1 MVFIHWNGF
10 HRVDRMQLL
19 ETYLFLN
26 KLHSANKIYIDING
40 HWFYCNVMCIKFANC
55 ANISN
60 EGGKKMSPQVEW
72 FNSIHLIYSFKSHS
86 ALSCTYSLWDIFSR
100 KWLYICNV
108 GTACNLQCAFTCGFD
123 LYVSIWAWTPT
134 RRCCCVL
141 QTESVATKRVRF
153 ELEKRVQRQ
162 NEKKGLW
169 NWCLFELKQQNHRN
183 KYNLSEFH

>member
-10 HRVDRMQLL
+10 HRMQLV
-19 ETYLFLN
+19 ETDLFLN

-40 HWFYCNVMCIKFANC
+40 HWLLYCNVMCIKVANC

-86 ALSCTYSLWDIFSR
+86 ALSCAYSRWEIFSR
-100 KWLYICNV
+100 KWLYMQQCRDSMQRAMRLPVVLIYMLV
-108 GTACNLQCAFTCGFD
+108 FVLEHVYTAVLLCFANRKCCYEKGAFRTRETCT
-123 LYVSIWAWTPT
+123 TP
-134 RRCCCVL
+134 
-141 QTESVATKRVRF
+141 KW
-153 ELEKRVQRQ
+153 
-162 NEKKGLW
+162 KKNLW
-169 NWCLFELKQQNHRN
+169 NCCLFALKQQNHRN